1 MQFIIFARKLGY
13 WLVTI
18 LSAKREA
25 EPQIVPTVFPRFFR
39 AGTNVLIAQH
49 TGCQGFEFEKLL
61 TLKIAVQWFFLVVM
75 LPCAAPESRRFSV
88 MCLRLHKTFANPTH
102 HSRRVGVG

>member
-13 WLVTI
+13 WLVII
-18 LSAKREA
+18 LSAKGEA

-49 TGCQGFEFEKLL
+49 TGCQGFEFDKLL
-61 TLKIAVQWFFLVVM
+61 TLKIAAQSF
-75 LPCAAPESRRFSV
+75 FSV
-88 MCLRLHKTFANPTH
+88 VGHAPNTRRNLCRTFVFTKPSQFPHIIRAH
-102 HSRRVGVG
+102 WQ